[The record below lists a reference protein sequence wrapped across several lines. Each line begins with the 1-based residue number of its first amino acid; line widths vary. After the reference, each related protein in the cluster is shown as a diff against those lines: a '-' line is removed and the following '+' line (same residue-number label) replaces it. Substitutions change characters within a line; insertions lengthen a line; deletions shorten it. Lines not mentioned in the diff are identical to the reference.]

1 MTTTYLVN
9 SHLGGYYFSSDEID
23 DIERICETCGDCDRV
38 CCEFDDDDADDAAE
52 SILDYFAM
60 ENGIVTD
67 ESDLFNYGS
76 GGVDGMREAIDE
88 TFSDE
93 SIMNIVKDLD
103 LDSDDPIAAALFN
116 FNPRSTYKRRLDSI
130 LDECGVAFDGK
141 PADVSKQEATVT
153 RYIMAFADD
162 DDDNFVKELCFRLA
176 IRIRMVLRKKVSEKK
191 LGKSDIEDISKA
203 YADCP
208 LHDGVVAVCEKWL

>member
-9 SHLGGYYFSSDEID
+9 SHLGGYYFSSDDSD
-23 DIERICETCGDCDRV
+23 DIECICETCGDCDRI

-67 ESDLFNYGS
+67 ERDLIRSYS

-88 TFSDE
+88 TFSD
-93 SIMNIVKDLD
+93 SSLMDIVKDLS

-116 FNPRSTYKRRLDSI
+116 FDPRSTYRCRLDSI
-130 LDECGVAFDGK
+130 LDKCGIAFDGK
-141 PADVSKQEATVT
+141 PADVSKQEAAVT
-153 RYIMAFADD
+153 RYVMAFADD
-162 DDDNFVKELCFRLA
+162 DDSFVKELRARLA
-176 IRIRMVLRKKVSEKK
+176 IVIRMVLRKKVSERK
-191 LGKSDIEDISKA
+191 LGKSDIGDISKV

>member
-1 MTTTYLVN
+1 MISNVPDRLEHTMTTTYLVN
-9 SHLGGYYFSSDEID
+9 SHLGGYYFSSDDPD
-23 DIERICETCGDCDRV
+23 DIERICETCGDCDRI

-76 GGVDGMREAIDE
+76 GGVDRMREAIDE

-93 SIMNIVKDLD
+93 NIMNIVKDLD
-103 LDSDDPIAAALFN
+103 LDSDD
-116 FNPRSTYKRRLDSI
+116 SI
-130 LDECGVAFDGK
+130 LDKCGVAFDGK
-141 PADVSKQEATVT
+141 PADVSKQEAAVT

-176 IRIRMVLRKKVSEKK
+176 IKIRMVLRKKVSEKK
-191 LGKSDIEDISKA
+191 LGKSNIEDISKA